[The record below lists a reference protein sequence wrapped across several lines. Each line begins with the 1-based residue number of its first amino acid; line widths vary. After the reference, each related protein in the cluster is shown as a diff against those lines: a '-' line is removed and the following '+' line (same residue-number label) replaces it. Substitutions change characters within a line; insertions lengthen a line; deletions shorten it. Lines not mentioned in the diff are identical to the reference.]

1 MRTYKAKLTDLDQV
15 LNDILADYAGQM
27 TEGMKQAVKTIAE
40 NAKEETKAG
49 APVGKGQRRGKYRKG
64 WAVRNEEDRMSASSI
79 VHNRTDYQLAH
90 LLEKGHALRQGGRS
104 PAKVHI
110 APAEQKAIRE
120 MEKAVERL
128 AQG

>member
-1 MRTYKAKLTDLDQV
+1 MRTYKAKLTDLDKV
-15 LNDILADYAGQM
+15 MNEILAEYAGQM
-27 TEGMKQAVKTIAE
+27 TEGTKEAVKIVAE

-49 APVGKGQRRGKYRKG
+49 SPVGKGKKRGKYRRG
-64 WAVRNEEDRMSASSI
+64 WTVRNEEERLSISSI

-104 PAKVHI
+104 PAIPHI
-110 APAEQKAIRE
+110 EPAEQKAIKELQR
-120 MEKAVERL
+120 MVEKL